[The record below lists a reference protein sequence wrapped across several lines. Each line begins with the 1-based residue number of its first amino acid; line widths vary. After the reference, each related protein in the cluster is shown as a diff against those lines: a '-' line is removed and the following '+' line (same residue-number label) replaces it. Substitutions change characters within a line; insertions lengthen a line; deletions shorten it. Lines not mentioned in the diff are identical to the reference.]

1 MNIFYIFS
9 NSCEALKRTYEV
21 GSTSDS
27 LHFMCEYNEHLN
39 VFPETKDLL
48 RMSLLKLGRL
58 VISYGVDPCVHLNTL
73 TDFDMKV

>member
-48 RMSLLKLGRL
+48 RMSLLKLGKL
-58 VISYGVDPCVHLNTL
+58 VNLLWGRSLCSSKYLD
-73 TDFDMKV
+73 